1 MGVLQHTSICAIVP
15 CCRKPLGIHNMVAL
29 RQVGHSEE
37 AYPEQ
42 VSIRTA
48 RHMINFI
55 FKSNVT
61 LYLAISIYLNVYM
74 HSCAYEM
81 DG

>member
-61 LYLAISIYLNVYM
+61 LNLAIRMYICIHVHM
-74 HSCAYEM
+74 RWM
-81 DG
+81 DRR